1 MTIKCNTKIE
11 LLFNFLL
18 NFCLNDAM
26 ISPMKGGV
34 SMRKFTTAQRLQ
46 QIMEERNLK
55 QVDILRLAE
64 PYSDMFGTTLT
75 KSALNQYISGA
86 TKDPRSDKMSIL
98 SYALGVSEAWLMG
111 FDVPIERTTPI
122 PGDVGD
128 GRKARVE
135 KLFDRLSESDQDE
148 IISLI
153 EWKLS
158 RK

>member
-1 MTIKCNTKIE
+1 
-11 LLFNFLL
+11 
-18 NFCLNDAM
+18 
-26 ISPMKGGV
+26 
-34 SMRKFTTAQRLQ
+34 MRKYTTAQRLQ
-46 QIMEERNLK
+46 QIMDERNLK
-55 QVDILRLAE
+55 QVDILRMAE
-64 PYSDMFGTTLT
+64 PYSEMFNTKLT
-75 KSALNQYISGA
+75 KSALNQYVSGKV
-86 TKDPRSDKMSIL
+86 TDPRGDKLSIL

-128 GRKARVE
+128 GRKARMA
-135 KLFDRLSESDQDE
+135 KLFDRLSEADQDE

>member
-1 MTIKCNTKIE
+1 
-11 LLFNFLL
+11 
-18 NFCLNDAM
+18 
-26 ISPMKGGV
+26 
-34 SMRKFTTAQRLQ
+34 MRKYTTAQRLQ

-55 QVDILRLAE
+55 QVDILRMAE
-64 PYSDMFGTTLT
+64 PYNEMFSTKLT
-75 KSALNQYISGA
+75 KSALNQYVSG
-86 TKDPRSDKMSIL
+86 KVVDPRGDKLSIL

-128 GRKARVE
+128 GRKARMSN
-135 KLFDRLSESDQDE
+135 LFDRLSEADQDE

>member
-1 MTIKCNTKIE
+1 
-11 LLFNFLL
+11 
-18 NFCLNDAM
+18 
-26 ISPMKGGV
+26 
-34 SMRKFTTAQRLQ
+34 MRPFTTSQRLR
-46 QIMEERNLK
+46 QIMDERGLK

-64 PYSDMFGTTLT
+64 PYCEKYNVKLSKG
-75 KSALNQYISGA
+75 ALNQYISGVVRE
-86 TKDPRSDKMSIL
+86 PRNDKL
-98 SYALGVSEAWLMG
+98 SVLAFALGVSEAWLMG

-128 GRKARVE
+128 GRRARLLN
-135 KLFDRLSESDQDE
+135 LFDRLPDAEQDE